1 VFNEKFYS
9 IKQYFKI
16 HSVQLKLRMLPI
28 YLVSPMECNRVERSL
43 AAATLGFGKDETES
57 IKLLLKPKSGPFF
70 TEEIGSSH
78 GLRR

>member
-1 VFNEKFYS
+1 
-9 IKQYFKI
+9 
-16 HSVQLKLRMLPI
+16 
-28 YLVSPMECNRVERSL
+28 MECNRVERSL

-70 TEEIGSSH
+70 TEETGSSH